1 MKPGTAG
8 AIERGRALFNDR
20 RFFEA
25 HEAWEEAW
33 LREEGEL
40 RLLLQGLIQIAAAL
54 HKIARGDQPGGCVRL
69 LEWGLA
75 KIEGRSD
82 AGADLDLDLGR
93 FRSRVRACAEL
104 AGRWQRGES
113 EIPRPAAFPRLGRK
127 RRSHRKKARARRGGS
142 RRPSPS

>member
-1 MKPGTAG
+1 LKQGTSE
-8 AIERGRALFNDR
+8 AIERGRDLFNR
-20 RFFEA
+20 KRFFEA

-54 HKIARGDQPGGCVRL
+54 HKTERGDNPSGCVRL

-75 KIEGRSD
+75 KIEGRAD
-82 AGADLDLDLGR
+82 AADLDLDLGR
-93 FRSRVRACAEL
+93 FRSRVSAFAEL

-113 EIPRPAAFPRLGRK
+113 AVSRPSAFPRLAKSQSRRK
-127 RRSHRKKARARRGGS
+127 RARARRGGS